1 MEQNPAGCAEVSLVV
16 IFHGSSL
23 GVHTVRL
30 RAGDEGGERGGGII
44 MPAMNFGT
52 HHRLRARYSRS

>member
-30 RAGDEGGERGGGII
+30 RAGDEGGERGGSI
-44 MPAMNFGT
+44 MPAMKFGT
-52 HHRLRARYSRS
+52 HHRLRARYLRS

>member
-30 RAGDEGGERGGGII
+30 RAGDEGGERGGII

-52 HHRLRARYSRS
+52 HHRLRARYLRS